1 MRPLDT
7 SRLSHALRRLALVGT
22 LLLYGASRADAE
34 WYIGGY
40 GGLSNPGAFSNV
52 TLSDSTLAG
61 ESATPVLMTWSSKA
75 DSRAEPKGGYFFV
88 NHPWLGLETDVFT
101 LTPDVKTQMVLGGTS
116 SGRVSADTLPRTPF
130 D

>member
-61 ESATPVLMTWSSKA
+61 ESATPILMTWSSKA
-75 DSRAEPKGGYFFV
+75 DSRAEPKGV
-88 NHPWLGLETDVFT
+88 ISL
-101 LTPDVKTQMVLGGTS
+101 
-116 SGRVSADTLPRTPF
+116 
-130 D
+130 